1 MDASAVAF
9 ERATIESDGET
20 LAARW
25 YAGGDE
31 DAALP
36 VVVLSH
42 PHTKFG
48 GSSGMM
54 DGLARELVVRGRLRV
69 LCVDTRGAG
78 RSSGAAT
85 WTGWDEVKDVRAAC
99 RYAGAGGRNVVLLGT
114 SGAAPF
120 AGTASLSEECCV
132 ATVQMGYTCGYLC
145 SVLWRGHFGPY
156 FSSPKPKLF
165 LHGSKDEHTSVPQL
179 KSWIR
184 RAPDAAELE
193 VFEGVGHYE
202 LESPSYDGDVAARIV
217 RFIADRGLRA

>member
-1 MDASAVAF
+1 MDASAVAMDASAVAF

-25 YAGGDE
+25 YAGDE

-85 WTGWDEVKDVRAAC
+85 WTGWDE
-99 RYAGAGGRNVVLLGT
+99 
-114 SGAAPF
+114 
-120 AGTASLSEECCV
+120 
-132 ATVQMGYTCGYLC
+132 MGYTCGYLC

>member
-99 RYAGAGGRNVVLLGT
+99 RATGTCCGSHASNSSAASSHATLRVSQVRFGGAGPGGSGT
-114 SGAAPF
+114 N
-120 AGTASLSEECCV
+120 
-132 ATVQMGYTCGYLC
+132 
-145 SVLWRGHFGPY
+145 
-156 FSSPKPKLF
+156 
-165 LHGSKDEHTSVPQL
+165 
-179 KSWIR
+179 
-184 RAPDAAELE
+184 
-193 VFEGVGHYE
+193 
-202 LESPSYDGDVAARIV
+202 
-217 RFIADRGLRA
+217 